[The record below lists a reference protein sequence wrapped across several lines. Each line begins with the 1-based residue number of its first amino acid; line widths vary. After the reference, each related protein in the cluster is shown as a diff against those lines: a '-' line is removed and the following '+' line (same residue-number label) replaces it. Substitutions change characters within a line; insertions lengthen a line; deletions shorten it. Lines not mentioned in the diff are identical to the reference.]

1 MLRQLDGYSGTLPVR
16 CALRLAPLVFV
27 RLGELVT
34 AEWAGIDLEGAEW
47 RYTVTKTGR
56 PHVVPLARQAV
67 EILRE
72 VHPLTGDRRYAF
84 PNALQPRADAE
95 ARTMQ
100 LVTERRGLLFRS
112 RASYPGP
119 AIEGR

>member
-67 EILRE
+67 AILRE
-72 VHPLTGDRRYAF
+72 VHPMTGHHRYVF
-84 PNALQPRADAE
+84 PNARFSTPGAADE
-95 ARTMQ
+95 AVARSGARSGRWTS
-100 LVTERRGLLFRS
+100 RRSG
-112 RASYPGP
+112 
-119 AIEGR
+119 